1 MMMKQLQFTY
11 IHTGKTFT
19 EIISVLKVKKTGIS
33 VKLNVI

>member
-19 EIISVLKVKKTGIS
+19 EIISVLKVKKQALALS
-33 VKLNVI
+33 